1 MSLLDVCYILTHMS
15 EEKDTRTEI
24 FAVVCREEKIY
35 KDRDTKFDIGQ
46 TCTPRNT
53 HRYTST
59 CDKRK

>member
-1 MSLLDVCYILTHMS
+1 MSLDVCYILTHMS
-15 EEKDTRTEI
+15 EGKDTRAEI

-53 HRYTST
+53 HR
-59 CDKRK
+59 